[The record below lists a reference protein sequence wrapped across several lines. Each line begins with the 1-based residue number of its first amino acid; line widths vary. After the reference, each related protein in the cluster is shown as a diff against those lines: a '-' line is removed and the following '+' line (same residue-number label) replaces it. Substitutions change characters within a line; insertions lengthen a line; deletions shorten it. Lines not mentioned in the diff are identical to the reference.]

1 MVNLKKVAFYTLG
14 CRVNQYETEVMR
26 EQFEKKGYQVTDFND
41 VPDIFVINTCS
52 VTAVAERKARRV
64 ISKAAKINSEAIIAV
79 AGSYSQ
85 TSPEVVRK
93 IKSVDIIIGN
103 GEKYKIVEIIEQAG
117 DKKYTEVGDI
127 MQTDRYTPLF
137 ASSNSGKT
145 RALIKIEE
153 GCNNFCSYCIIP
165 YARGPVRSRD
175 EADILEEAASLANA
189 GYKEIVLTGIHITSY
204 GTDRGKAELADLLVK
219 RHQVHGIE
227 RIRLGSLELTPEM
240 NKIAELADK
249 LPKLCPHFH
258 MSLQS
263 GSDTVLKRMK
273 RRYTSDEYLAA
284 AKKLTEAFE
293 GAAITTDIMVGFPGE
308 TEEEFEES
316 RNFAEKVGFAKVHV
330 FPYSPRRGTVAAEM
344 SGQVPEEV
352 KKNRAEKMQQ
362 TAARLEKNF
371 YSYNIGKEL
380 AVLFEQEVSK
390 NVYEGHSENY
400 LLVRRKS
407 ANDLSGKILKVKADT
422 FSGKALIS
430 TE

>member
-145 RALIKIEE
+145 RALIQIE
-153 GCNNFCSYCIIP
+153 
-165 YARGPVRSRD
+165 
-175 EADILEEAASLANA
+175 
-189 GYKEIVLTGIHITSY
+189 
-204 GTDRGKAELADLLVK
+204 
-219 RHQVHGIE
+219 
-227 RIRLGSLELTPEM
+227 
-240 NKIAELADK
+240 
-249 LPKLCPHFH
+249 
-258 MSLQS
+258 
-263 GSDTVLKRMK
+263 
-273 RRYTSDEYLAA
+273 
-284 AKKLTEAFE
+284 
-293 GAAITTDIMVGFPGE
+293 
-308 TEEEFEES
+308 
-316 RNFAEKVGFAKVHV
+316 
-330 FPYSPRRGTVAAEM
+330 
-344 SGQVPEEV
+344 
-352 KKNRAEKMQQ
+352 
-362 TAARLEKNF
+362 
-371 YSYNIGKEL
+371 
-380 AVLFEQEVSK
+380 
-390 NVYEGHSENY
+390 
-400 LLVRRKS
+400 
-407 ANDLSGKILKVKADT
+407 
-422 FSGKALIS
+422 
-430 TE
+430 